1 MLRRAIMA
9 FVVLCLVV
17 PAVAQGPMQG
27 PPVFRGVWSP
37 VVGSGAAYQVET
49 NREKRE
55 MEMAVVG
62 TEAHE
67 GKTGHWLEIFMKDP
81 RQGDVVMKMLI
92 VLDGSN
98 TRSMRMVMQTQ
109 EMGPIEMPISLMD
122 RGGRGQTVNE
132 ADFREKAE
140 RVGTESI
147 TTQAGTFTCEHY
159 RNKEDGT
166 DIWVAEK
173 IAPYGMVKMTS
184 KDGTT
189 MILTRVIS
197 GAKTRITGTPQ
208 KFDPGAMMRER
219 P

>member
-1 MLRRAIMA
+1 MLRRAIIA
-9 FVVLCLVV
+9 FMVLCLAV

-27 PPVFRGVWSP
+27 PPAFRGVWAP

-62 TEAHE
+62 AESHE

-81 RQGDVVMKMLI
+81 RQGNVVMKMLV

-109 EMGPIEMPISLMD
+109 ETGPIEMPINLMGG
-122 RGGRGQTVNE
+122 GGRGQTVNE
-132 ADFREKAE
+132 ADFRQKAE

-147 TTQAGTFTCEHY
+147 TTPAGTFTCEHY

-189 MILTRVIS
+189 MTLTRVIS

-208 KFDPGAMMRER
+208 KFDPSAMMRER

>member
-1 MLRRAIMA
+1 MFHRVFIA
-9 FVVLCLVV
+9 FMVLCLAV
-17 PAVAQGPMQG
+17 PAVGQGPMQG
-27 PPVFRGVWSP
+27 PPTFRGVWAP

-62 TEAHE
+62 TEPHE

-98 TRSMRMVMQTQ
+98 TRSMRMIMQTQ
-109 EMGPIEMPISLMD
+109 EMGPIEMPINLMG
-122 RGGRGQTVNE
+122 GGRGQTVNE
-132 ADFREKAE
+132 ADFRDKAE

-147 TTQAGTFTCEHY
+147 TTAAGTFACEHY
-159 RNKEDGT
+159 RNKEDGA

-173 IAPYGMVKMTS
+173 IAPYGLVKMIS

-189 MILTRVIS
+189 MTLTRVIT
-197 GAKTRITGTPQ
+197 GAKSRIVGTPQ
-208 KFDPGAMMRER
+208 KFDPGAMMREH